1 MIFMRGLSQAVN
13 IVTFVVLVEENKDFT
28 ECGDK
33 WLGKLHQ
40 CGNSGPSLQLGRPC
54 RVNYLALDIFPSLPP
69 GRCAAAFPMLRSPEG
84 ALPLCFP
91 LLHGRSMTC
100 ASHVQ
105 WDVTPHLSGRAV
117 LVPVVPSLTR
127 NTLRSAWGSAE
138 HRAGISGSPPCVLS
152 LLCWSLSLVPSWK

>member
-54 RVNYLALDIFPSLPP
+54 RVNYLALDIFSLPP
-69 GRCAAAFPMLRSPEG
+69 SLLEGVQQHSRCSAVQREHFHFAFPS
-84 ALPLCFP
+84 
-91 LLHGRSMTC
+91 SM
-100 ASHVQ
+100 
-105 WDVTPHLSGRAV
+105 
-117 LVPVVPSLTR
+117 
-127 NTLRSAWGSAE
+127 
-138 HRAGISGSPPCVLS
+138 GIP
-152 LLCWSLSLVPSWK
+152 

>member
-69 GRCAAAFPMLRSPEG
+69 SWKVCSSIPDAPQSRGSTSTLLPPPPWAFHD
-84 ALPLCFP
+84 LC
-91 LLHGRSMTC
+91 
-100 ASHVQ
+100 
-105 WDVTPHLSGRAV
+105 
-117 LVPVVPSLTR
+117 LTR
-127 NTLRSAWGSAE
+127 SVGCHPIPVRTCSFGACSA
-138 HRAGISGSPPCVLS
+138 LS
-152 LLCWSLSLVPSWK
+152 LKKHLEICLG